1 MRVEVKKDTE
11 KPIEYPCLMI
21 SEYGTIVLF
30 RERSCG
36 VALSSHF
43 QIGYNSDTWID
54 EDFKPFNGEI
64 TLSNK

>member
-1 MRVEVKKDTE
+1 MRVEVKEDTI
-11 KPIEYPCLMI
+11 KEYPCLMI

-36 VALSSHF
+36 VVLSSHLLE
-43 QIGYNSDTWID
+43 IGLYSNEWDMN
-54 EDFKPFNGEI
+54 DFNPFNASV